1 MSLNELAER
10 LTALECEV
18 DQLKKRLPER
28 PRNDAWEET
37 VGMFDGDEFFR
48 EMVREGR
55 KYREGLRET
64 DTE

>member
-10 LTALECEV
+10 VEALERELS
-18 DQLKKRLPER
+18 DLKWRLPAQSTGKDWR
-28 PRNDAWEET
+28 KT
-37 VGMFDGDEFFR
+37 VGIFDGDEIFA
-48 EMVREGR
+48 EMVREVR